1 MIVDVNAFLLVEKKK
16 KNNNKSIVTTNK
28 EIIEVSLVQE
38 GNLGEVVEASSI
50 MSEIGRKHV
59 EIPSEVMAKPLVP
72 IVEEIET
79 QLVEEEAMQN
89 VPTNVDME
97 KERIQEPINE
107 EVILE
112 GKDDRPHNLEDE
124 DVEIIAVK
132 GPFHQQ
138 LERELLMQPEE
149 DEQTNKNQQEGEV
162 QQIGEELHVRTL
174 VVMDLQW
181 QNVVNDMA
189 KHLVVMENG
198 ASTNEDLDVVAEQLE
213 MLAQRIR
220 KNNGEVQEL
229 QKKNEKMAK
238 QLEETQK
245 QLTNQVE
252 KALYE
257 KKPKDFKRRNVLAE
271 DHNFYF
277 KR

>member
-1 MIVDVNAFLLVEKKK
+1 
-16 KNNNKSIVTTNK
+16 
-28 EIIEVSLVQE
+28 
-38 GNLGEVVEASSI
+38 
-50 MSEIGRKHV
+50 
-59 EIPSEVMAKPLVP
+59 
-72 IVEEIET
+72 
-79 QLVEEEAMQN
+79 
-89 VPTNVDME
+89 
-97 KERIQEPINE
+97 
-107 EVILE
+107 
-112 GKDDRPHNLEDE
+112 
-124 DVEIIAVK
+124 
-132 GPFHQQ
+132 
-138 LERELLMQPEE
+138 
-149 DEQTNKNQQEGEV
+149 V

-257 KKPKDFKRRNVLAE
+257 KKPKDFKRRNVLVE